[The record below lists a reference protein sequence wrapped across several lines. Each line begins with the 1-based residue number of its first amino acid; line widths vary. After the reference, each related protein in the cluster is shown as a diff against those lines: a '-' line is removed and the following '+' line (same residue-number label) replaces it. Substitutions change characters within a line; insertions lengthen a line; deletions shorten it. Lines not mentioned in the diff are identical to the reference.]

1 MLFLPND
8 QMFPNVFVDVE
19 LPTKKQ
25 IFARTGQVAVNP
37 AGVYSGEDN
46 PVAFSSTPTQSAD
59 AFVKGIEA
67 DEAEKSSNSKK

>member
-1 MLFLPND
+1 MLYLPND
-8 QMFPNVFVDVE
+8 KMFPNCFVDVE

-46 PVAFSSTPTQSAD
+46 EVRFSSTPTESAD
-59 AFVKGIEA
+59 LFIKGIEA
-67 DEAEKSSNSKK
+67 EAEKEAE

>member
-1 MLFLPND
+1 MLYLPD
-8 QMFPNVFVDVE
+8 DKMFPNHFIDVE

-46 PVAFSSTPTQSAD
+46 AVSFSSTPTESAD
-59 AFVKGIEA
+59 RFIKGIEA
-67 DEAEKSSNSKK
+67 EADKEAEQ

>member
-1 MLFLPND
+1 MLYLPKD
-8 QMFPNVFVDVE
+8 EMFPNHFVDVE

-46 PVAFSSTPTQSAD
+46 AVCFSSTPTESAD
-59 AFVKGIEA
+59 SFIKGIEA
-67 DEAEKSSNSKK
+67 EVDKDEE